1 MAQNRLRRQA
11 HKWCRFNHIRPE
23 GHSSPG
29 RPLLAVQVQ
38 LQLKHHDVA
47 TLLELARNWHNLN
60 DLIDSYS
67 VALLNRLAFIYLN
80 LNRARTE
87 GIEVN
92 GATQLI

>member
-1 MAQNRLRRQA
+1 
-11 HKWCRFNHIRPE
+11 
-23 GHSSPG
+23 
-29 RPLLAVQVQ
+29 
-38 LQLKHHDVA
+38 
-47 TLLELARNWHNLN
+47 LLELARNWHNLN

-67 VALLNRLAFIYLN
+67 VTLLNRLAFIYLN